1 MTELRQI
8 PLLQGKALLVEL
20 PEGAESIGISDY
32 EDRGKNQYPLDNWWL
47 TWHVNYEAD
56 GIDLPGGNWRIIGM
70 LNEVT
75 EEQAAGVV
83 DEPYESGIEQ
93 YTEPDDVTGWIVS
106 EAPMGTKY
114 SKVMYKGYRDY
125 TKDPDGYSAR
135 EINPFGTAL
144 ESLESAIEAEGYLME
159 SPHTPKCGCF
169 GPAEEG
175 ACPACDEWVESQSR
189 VLDRSRCLLLGR
201 ADG

>member
-1 MTELRQI
+1 MKQFEILSGRC
-8 PLLQGKALLVEL
+8 LVVEL
-20 PEGAESIGISDY
+20 PEGAHSPLIECINVLCDLTYIDEWGYDY
-32 EDRGKNQYPLDNWWL
+32 CSSFR
-47 TWHVNYEAD
+47 
-56 GIDLPGGNWRIIGM
+56 LPPGAWEIVGM
-70 LNEVT
+70 LGEVT

-135 EINPFGTAL
+135 EINPFGTAI
-144 ESLESAIEAEGYLME
+144 ESLESAILAEGYLLE
-159 SPHTPKCGCF
+159 SPPTPKCGCF

-189 VLDRSRCLLLGR
+189 VLDRERCLLLGR
-201 ADG
+201 EDT